1 MSAPF
6 PAASA
11 DFFIDLY
18 HRYLRD
24 PGSVDPG
31 WKPFFEEI
39 YGPPPDA
46 KSAVAP
52 GVEAAAARL
61 IEAYRQRGH
70 FAAKLDPLS
79 LWAPAAPPELL
90 PATYGID
97 ETALDTE
104 VHAPESF
111 GLERCTLSALVAR
124 LRVAYAG
131 SIGFDCAHVE
141 DHVARSWLEQ
151 IAEHGS
157 MQPDAAA
164 RRTAGERIIEA
175 DEFEQFMNRRF
186 LGKKRFGAEGC
197 EAMLPW
203 FDALLE
209 KSATFGVEKV
219 VIGGTARGRLNVMAN
234 IVGKPITAIFYEMKG
249 HRPFHDDIRVSGDVP
264 YHFGYSGERNYGG
277 GALKILYCHNPSH
290 LEAINGVTQG
300 RVRAQQAE
308 YENEQAGWRAVLGV
322 TVHTDASF
330 AGQGAVAEVLQLS
343 RMPAYR
349 TGGTIRVVINNQ
361 VGFTT
366 DPGDGRSSTF
376 CTDVAK
382 IVGAPVLHVNGDD
395 IDAVWHCAEIA
406 AEYRH
411 RFNADI
417 VVDLVCYRRRGHNE
431 VDEPAFTQPQ
441 MYQRIAGHPIV
452 RQSYLARLIGDGVLT
467 EEDEKRISRGYI
479 ERLEASYEAIESFR
493 PNSVETFGRGNS
505 SANGRATVANNE
517 PPTGISLERLQA
529 IGVSLSRPPEG
540 VAVNPKIVRQL
551 AERETAIR
559 SGENISWPFAEALA
573 YGSLACEGI
582 EVRVSGQD
590 TPRGAFSQRHFIL
603 VDQDSGA
610 LHEPLNRIQPEQARC
625 AIIGSPLIEYAVL
638 GFEYGYS
645 LDAPES
651 LVVWEAQF
659 GDFAN
664 VTQVIIDQFI
674 ASGQD
679 KWLDASGL
687 TLLLPHGLE
696 GQGPDHSSAR
706 IERFLQL
713 CAGGNMRVANCT
725 TPANFFHLLRS
736 QAKARPRRPLVVFT
750 PKSLLRHKQVVSRA
764 EDFLLTSSFRRVI
777 GPDKVAGVVRR
788 AVICSGKIYF
798 DLHAKIAELGI
809 IDVALIRIEQLYP
822 FPEGVLKA
830 ELARFPNAEFVW
842 CQEEPR
848 NMGAWH
854 YLDDKIEKALR
865 DVGNGTKWPRC
876 VSRPENPST
885 AIGTTSE
892 HEADQRRLAEMAVA
906 GYE

>member
-31 WKPFFEEI
+31 WKPFFEDI

-46 KSAVAP
+46 KSAAIP

-79 LWAPAAPPELL
+79 LWVPAAPPELL
-90 PATYGID
+90 PTTYGID
-97 ETALDTE
+97 DAALDTE
-104 VHAPESF
+104 VQAPENF
-111 GLERCTLSALVAR
+111 GLERCTLRTLIAR
-124 LRVAYAG
+124 LRAAYAG

-141 DHVARSWLEQ
+141 DHAARGWLQ
-151 IAEHGS
+151 QVAEHGS
-157 MQPDAAA
+157 AQPDATA

-175 DEFEQFMNRRF
+175 DDFEQFMNRRF

-264 YHFGYSGERNYGG
+264 YHFGYTAERGYGS
-277 GALKILYCHNPSH
+277 ATLKILYCHNPSH
-290 LEAINGVTQG
+290 LEAINGVAQG
-300 RVRAQQAE
+300 RVRAQQSE

-343 RMPAYR
+343 RVPAYR

-366 DPGDGRSSTF
+366 DPGNGRSSTF

-382 IVGAPVLHVNGDD
+382 IVGTPVLHVNGDD
-395 IDAVWHCAEIA
+395 IDAVWRCAEIA

-431 VDEPAFTQPQ
+431 VDEPAFTQPK
-441 MYQRIAGHPIV
+441 MYNRIAGHPTV
-452 RQSYLARLIGDGVLT
+452 RQSYLARLIGGGVLT
-467 EEDEKRISRGYI
+467 EENEKRISRDYI
-479 ERLEASYEAIESFR
+479 GRLEASYEAIESFR
-493 PNSVETFGRGNS
+493 PNSVETFGRGDS
-505 SANGRATVANNE
+505 GANGRTAGAVSE
-517 PPTGISLERLQA
+517 PPTGIAPERLQA
-529 IGVSLSRPPEG
+529 IGLSLSRPPEG
-540 VAVNPKIVRQL
+540 VAVNSKIVRQL
-551 AERETAIR
+551 AEREAAIR

-603 VDQDSGA
+603 VDQDTGA

-645 LDAPES
+645 LDAPDS

-713 CAGGNMRVANCT
+713 CAGGNMRIANCT
-725 TPANFFHLLRS
+725 TPANLFHLLRS

-764 EDFLLTSSFRRVI
+764 EDFLLTSSFRPVI
-777 GPDKVAGVVRR
+777 GPDKVAGIVRR
-788 AVICSGKIYF
+788 VVMCSGKIYF

-822 FPEGVLKA
+822 FPEGALKA

>member
-1 MSAPF
+1 MTFTARPRTRNPQLL
-6 PAASA
+6 PA
-11 DFFIDLY
+11 L
-18 HRYLRD
+18 
-24 PGSVDPG
+24 
-31 WKPFFEEI
+31 
-39 YGPPPDA
+39 
-46 KSAVAP
+46 
-52 GVEAAAARL
+52 EAAAARL

-79 LWAPAAPPELL
+79 LWAPASPPELL

-97 ETALDTE
+97 DAALDAE
-104 VHAPESF
+104 VTAPESF
-111 GLERCTLSALVAR
+111 GFERCTLRALIAC
-124 LRVAYAG
+124 LRAAYAG

-141 DHVARSWLEQ
+141 DHAARGWLQQ
-151 IAEHGS
+151 IAEHGTA
-157 MQPDAAA
+157 QPDATA

-203 FDALLE
+203 FDAMLA
-209 KSATFGVEKV
+209 KSAAFGVERV

-249 HRPFHDDIRVSGDVP
+249 HRPFPDDIRVSGDVP
-264 YHFGYSGERNYGG
+264 YHFGYTAERNYGRT
-277 GALKILYCHNPSH
+277 ALKILYCHNPSH
-290 LEAINGVTQG
+290 LEAINGVAQG
-300 RVRAQQAE
+300 RVRAQQNE

-343 RMPAYR
+343 RVPAYR

-366 DPGDGRSSTF
+366 DPGSGRSSTF

-395 IDAVWHCAEIA
+395 IDAVCRCAEIA

-417 VVDLVCYRRRGHNE
+417 IIDLVCYRRRGHNE
-431 VDEPAFTQPQ
+431 VDEPAFTQPK
-441 MYQRIAGHPIV
+441 MYERIAGHPTV
-452 RQSYLARLIGDGVLT
+452 RQSYLANLINDGVLT
-467 EEDEKRISRGYI
+467 DEDEKRMSRDYI
-479 ERLEASYEAIESFR
+479 GRLTASYEAIESFQ
-493 PNSVETFGRGNS
+493 PNSVETFDRGDS
-505 SANGRATVANNE
+505 GANGRTTAADNE
-517 PPTGISLERLQA
+517 PPTGISAERLQT
-529 IGVSLSRPPEG
+529 IGISLSRPPEG
-540 VAVNPKIVRQL
+540 VAVNPKVVRQL
-551 AERETAIR
+551 AEREAAIR

-603 VDQDSGA
+603 VDQQSGA
-610 LHEPLNRIQPEQARC
+610 IYEPLNRLQLGQARC

-674 ASGQD
+674 VSGKD

-696 GQGPDHSSAR
+696 GQGPDHSSGR

-713 CAGGNMRVANCT
+713 CARGNMRVANCS

-750 PKSLLRHKQVVSRA
+750 PKSLLRHKQAVSRA

-788 AVICSGKIYF
+788 VVICSGKIYY
-798 DLHAKIAELGI
+798 DLHAKMVELGI
-809 IDVALIRIEQLYP
+809 IDIALIRIEQLYP
-822 FPEGVLKA
+822 FPEAILKA
-830 ELARFPNAEFVW
+830 ELARFPNAEIVW
-842 CQEEPR
+842 CQEEPL

-854 YLDDKIEKALR
+854 YLDHKIEKALL

-876 VSRPENPST
+876 IGRPENPST

-892 HEADQRRLAEMAVA
+892 HEADQQRLAEMAVA

>member
-31 WKPFFEEI
+31 WKPFFDDI
-39 YGPPPDA
+39 YGTPAETKPA
-46 KSAVAP
+46 ASP
-52 GVEAAAARL
+52 GIEAAAARL

-70 FAAKLDPLS
+70 FVANLDPLS
-79 LWAPAAPPELL
+79 LWAPASPPELR

-97 ETALDTE
+97 DAVLDTE
-104 VHAPESF
+104 VRAPESF
-111 GLERCTLSALVAR
+111 GLKPCTLRALVAR
-124 LRVAYAG
+124 MRAAYTG

-141 DHVARSWLEQ
+141 DHAARGWLQQ
-151 IAEHGS
+151 IAEHDS
-157 MQPDAAA
+157 TQPDAAS

-197 EAMLPW
+197 EAILPW
-203 FDALLE
+203 FDALLT
-209 KSATFGVEKV
+209 KSTTFGVEKV

-234 IVGKPITAIFYEMKG
+234 IVGKPLTAVFYEMKG

-264 YHFGYSGERNYGG
+264 YHFGYSSERNYSG
-277 GALKILYCHNPSH
+277 GAIKILYCHNPSH
-290 LEAINGVTQG
+290 LEAINGVAQG
-300 RVRAQQAE
+300 RVRAQQSE

-343 RMPAYR
+343 RLPAYR
-349 TGGTIRVVINNQ
+349 TGGTIRIVINNQ

-366 DPGDGRSSTF
+366 DPRNGRSSTF

-382 IVGAPVLHVNGDD
+382 TVGAPVLHVNGDD
-395 IDAVWHCAEIA
+395 IDAVWRCAEIA

-441 MYQRIAGHPIV
+441 MYKRIADHPTA
-452 RQSYLARLIGDGVLT
+452 RRSYLSRLIGDGVLM
-467 EEDEKRISRGYI
+467 EEDEKRISRDYTA
-479 ERLEASYEAIESFR
+479 RLEASYEAIDSFR
-493 PNSVETFGRGNS
+493 PNSVDTFGHGDAG
-505 SANGRATVANNE
+505 ANGRTAVTANE
-517 PPTGISLERLQA
+517 PPTGISSERLQS
-529 IGVSLSRPPEG
+529 IGLSLSRPPEG
-540 VAVNPKIVRQL
+540 VAVNPKIARQL
-551 AERETAIR
+551 VEREAAIR

-590 TPRGAFSQRHFIL
+590 TPRGAFSQRHFVL
-603 VDQDSGA
+603 VDQECGA
-610 LHEPLNRIQPEQARC
+610 LYEPLNRLQPEQARC
-625 AIIGSPLIEYAVL
+625 AIIGSPLIEYATL

-674 ASGQD
+674 ASGED

-713 CAGGNMRVANCT
+713 CARGNMRIAHCT

-736 QAKARPRRPLVVFT
+736 QAKARPRRPLIVFT

-764 EDFLLTSSFRRVI
+764 EDFLLTSSFRPVI
-777 GPDKVAGVVRR
+777 GPDKVAGVIRR
-788 AVICSGKIYF
+788 VVICSGKVYF
-798 DLHAKIAELGI
+798 DLRAKMAELGI

-822 FPEGVLKA
+822 FPDAMLKA
-830 ELARFPNAEFVW
+830 ELARFPNAEIVW
-842 CQEEPR
+842 CQEEPL

-854 YLDDKIEKALR
+854 YLDRKIEKALL

-876 VSRPENPST
+876 IGRPENPST
-885 AIGTTSE
+885 AIGTTAE
-892 HEADQRRLAEMAVA
+892 HEADQQRLAEMAVA